1 MQEVKQ
7 QWNHSMEKTRYILM
21 GAGGHASVVASA
33 IEAKNQEID
42 CVFDLNTSISH
53 MDGIQN
59 KGEYN
64 PAEFPTA
71 KMILAIGDN
80 VVRKRLSPTIQHDFG
95 TVIHPSAVV
104 DRLVSVGEG
113 SQILHGAIINR
124 RTKLGKHCIV
134 NTKASIDH
142 DCTIED
148 FVHIAPGATLC
159 GGVTIGEGTL
169 IGAGATVLPHVH
181 IGKNVRVGAGAV
193 VTTSLPDNA
202 TSVGVPGKIIRHE

>member
-53 MDGIQN
+53 LDGIQN

-104 DRLVSVGEG
+104 DQFVFVGEG

-193 VTTSLPDNA
+193 VTTSLPDNV

>member
-53 MDGIQN
+53 LDGIQN

-104 DRLVSVGEG
+104 DQFVFVGEG

-193 VTTSLPDNA
+193 VTSSLPDNV